1 MEFELVK
8 VEKSQSN
15 HVLKLYQFIFSPY
28 LKKYHDDEINPANTP
43 ITKIERWFDKEF
55 MSLFFIKFDEKI
67 VGVVRLAHVTWDF
80 EGQDKIHIGDFGIL
94 PDYQNLGLGQ
104 MTIKKLEQMYHPKD
118 GWELSTILQE
128 AGNIHF
134 YEKLGYQATGS
145 LTHINEKMDIIG
157 FEKKEK

>member
-1 MEFELVK
+1 MKIELVK

-43 ITKIERWFDKEF
+43 ITKIDRWFDKEF

-67 VGVVRLAHVTWDF
+67 VGIVRLAHVTWDF

-104 MTIKKLEQMYHPKD
+104 MTIKNLNRC
-118 GWELSTILQE
+118 TILKMG
-128 AGNIHF
+128 GNYQLFCKKQVTSIF
-134 YEKLGYQATGS
+134 MKNLVIKLLGV
-145 LTHINEKMDIIG
+145 
-157 FEKKEK
+157 

>member
-1 MEFELVK
+1 M
-8 VEKSQSN
+8 
-15 HVLKLYQFIFSPY
+15 KLYQFIFSPY

-43 ITKIERWFDKEF
+43 ITKIDRWFDKEF

-67 VGVVRLAHVTWDF
+67 VGIVRLAHVTWDF

-118 GWELSTILQE
+118 GWNYQLFCKKQVTSIFMKNLV
-128 AGNIHF
+128 I
-134 YEKLGYQATGS
+134 KLLGV
-145 LTHINEKMDIIG
+145 
-157 FEKKEK
+157 